1 MPDYQKQGMA
11 EGGENGENGTV
22 AVYNA
27 PNKTAPGGTTQ
38 NSSGQLISCLLFAF
52 SSAKSCVVNKK
63 NQTENAEQKNF

>member
-27 PNKTAPGGTTQ
+27 PNKTAAGGTTQ
-38 NSSGQLISCLLFAF
+38 NSSGQ
-52 SSAKSCVVNKK
+52 
-63 NQTENAEQKNF
+63 